1 MIIIH
6 KLMKIKKY
14 SYWYKMTEIISTQ
27 KIKEEAYQIYLY
39 TVLTLKSIPTV
50 ETKAWVKELSQ

>member
-1 MIIIH
+1 
-6 KLMKIKKY
+6 
-14 SYWYKMTEIISTQ
+14 MTEIISTQ

-50 ETKAWVKELSQ
+50 ETKA